1 MTRALLCLL
10 AFHTTAL
17 AAQAPSFVGGWQ
29 LSYPVGAMVENGEVT
44 VIMGTGTLTIVA
56 QGDSLI
62 GTLVT
67 DSTPGERP
75 RPTVRLAAPA
85 VTGAATFVSH
95 SEATMNINGQESKAT
110 VVSTWALKVQGDSLS
125 GTVARTIEGFDMAG
139 GDQPPQPVTGSRKK
153 G

>member
-10 AFHTTAL
+10 ALHTTAL

-29 LSYPVGAMVENGEVT
+29 LSYPIGAMVENGEVT
-44 VIMGTGTLTIVA
+44 VLMGTGTLTVVA

-67 DSTPGERP
+67 DSAPGVRP
-75 RPTVRLAAPA
+75 RPAVRLAARA
-85 VTGAATFVSH
+85 STGEATFVSH
-95 SEATMNINGQESKAT
+95 SEATMNMNGQESKAT
-110 VVSTWALKVQGDSLS
+110 VVSTWALTVRGDSLA
-125 GTVARTIEGFDMAG
+125 GTVARTIEGFDMEG

>member
-10 AFHTTAL
+10 ALNTTAL
-17 AAQAPSFVGGWQ
+17 AAQVPSFVGGWKI
-29 LSYPVGAMVENGEVT
+29 SYPVGATVENGEVT
-44 VIMGTGTLTIVA
+44 VLMGTGTLTIVA

-62 GTLVT
+62 GTLAM
-67 DSTPGERP
+67 DPAPDRP
-75 RPTVRLAAPA
+75 ARPAVRLAAPA
-85 VTGAATFVSH
+85 STGEATFVSH
-95 SEATMNINGQESKAT
+95 SEATLNMNGEESKKT
-110 VVSTWALKVQGDSLS
+110 VVSTWKLTVRGDSLA